1 MRSLVGI
8 AGSYSQVE
16 LHAWYLWIA
25 IDHIYYPH
33 TRSYGVTR
41 APSHGFSC
49 IHDMNPILINF
60 QQNMRSFVTV
70 AGSYSNVE
78 LHAWYPWITI
88 DHTYYTI
95 LGLMG
100 SLRAPS
106 NGFSCQH
113 DLNPWNISFP
123 LNMRSLVGVAGSY
136 YNIEIRN
143 WFLWITVA
151 HTYNR
156 IPGRMGSHE
165 LLCRVLRAKLS
176 EPIYRWFVTG
186 ENHDLWIFY
195 EL

>member
-49 IHDMNPILINF
+49 IHDMNPILISF

-78 LHAWYPWITI
+78 LHAWYPW
-88 DHTYYTI
+88 
-95 LGLMG
+95 
-100 SLRAPS
+100 
-106 NGFSCQH
+106 
-113 DLNPWNISFP
+113 
-123 LNMRSLVGVAGSY
+123 
-136 YNIEIRN
+136 
-143 WFLWITVA
+143 
-151 HTYNR
+151 
-156 IPGRMGSHE
+156 
-165 LLCRVLRAKLS
+165 
-176 EPIYRWFVTG
+176 
-186 ENHDLWIFY
+186 
-195 EL
+195 